1 MNQKQN
7 LTCTLEIL
15 SNGEFNCQQECK
27 LRTISGLPGN
37 GEKFTGPACE
47 VLAQDLESIRISLVD
62 LTDEQLVEVINYP
75 EANPDNAYSL
85 RLGYWEFQNDP
96 EE

>member
-1 MNQKQN
+1 MNQEQN
-7 LTCTLEIL
+7 PTCTLEIL
-15 SNGEFNCQQECK
+15 SKGEFNCHQECK

-47 VLAQDLESIRISLVD
+47 VLAEELESIRMRLSFS
-62 LTDEQLVEVINYP
+62 DEQLVQIIK
-75 EANPDNAYSL
+75 NPTLDSNECFDLKMGFYD
-85 RLGYWEFQNDP
+85 YYT